1 MSENK
6 IILPESGYLLAK
18 TEAAAGTKETLAV
31 GDAVYCEEF
40 TFQYTADTIARQPR
54 VPARQ
59 GSMNRSGK
67 ARVEWTATTEM
78 AMPDAFETSAPT
90 SDVPHPDVWLKA
102 AGFARQDFS
111 EASFDAAFYVLQ
123 HSNHEAISF
132 EAYSF
137 TADGADANEVQGR
150 GARAD
155 FELVINPDD
164 GRFMLNLSG
173 GRALQAATAANTYTA
188 NAAQSRAV
196 SYYADKPFLAHS
208 LHAEIVKLGSPSVVF
223 GGGSLNN
230 PSNALQVVS
239 VAISGGM
246 APTEQ
251 TGLAAGSGVAR
262 QRLAPTD
269 PVTMTLSIEEAL
281 TSATGAFDPYALR
294 DDEDALEL
302 RLKATQNDISG
313 NTNRF
318 TINAFFQ
325 VVGVSRVA
333 NADRALWDLT
343 CELRYPED
351 SDDGAPAVGVSP
363 TQVFKQGS
371 SGNNGLFVDAA
382 LTLDGVLCIGF
393 IKS

>member
-6 IILPESGYLLAK
+6 IILPESGYVLAK
-18 TEAAAGTKETLAV
+18 TEDSAGTKESLSTSN
-31 GDAVYCEEF
+31 AVYCEEF
-40 TFQYTADTIARQPR
+40 TFQYTADTIARRPR

-78 AMPDAFETSAPT
+78 AMPDAFASA
-90 SDVPHPDVWLKA
+90 SKVPHPDVWLKS
-102 AGFARQDFS
+102 AGFARQDVSDAAF
-111 EASFDAAFYVLQ
+111 EAAFYVLQ
-123 HSNHEAISF
+123 HSNHSAISF

-150 GARAD
+150 GARSD
-155 FELVINPDD
+155 FEIVINPDD

-173 GRALQAATAANTYTA
+173 GRALEAATPANTYTA

-208 LHAEIVKLGSPSVVF
+208 LHAEIVKLGAPSVVF
-223 GGGSLNN
+223 GGGTLNN

-239 VAISGGM
+239 VSISGGM
-246 APTEQ
+246 SPTEQ

-302 RLKATQNDISG
+302 RLKATQNDITG
-313 NTNRF
+313 NTNQF
-318 TINAFFQ
+318 TINAYFQ

-333 NADRALWDLT
+333 NADRALYDLT

-351 SDDGAPAVGVSP
+351 SDDGNPAVGVSP

-371 SGNNGLFVDAA
+371 TGNNGLFVDAA